1 MQSYT
6 KQLELFDET
15 LDINGTENYELALQT
30 GSDSLSF
37 CILDTLRNKMV
48 LIRSYEPD
56 ETRYLNAENIR
67 ECIIKDDFLTRS
79 YRRVWL
85 IVPSGK
91 STIIPSQLYDPARK
105 DDYFRF
111 NHKIDDAEIIL
122 ANKLQLP
129 DAYIAFALNKNLN
142 DVLNEYYPG
151 VHPNIHLT
159 PLLNQLYKTQKDN
172 GQGYLHAHIERDYL
186 NILYFR
192 SKELKLC
199 NTFKYRN
206 ISDILYYVLNVADK
220 LNLSHETVLNITGQA
235 QKYDELSSAFSIY
248 IRSISF
254 SKPAA
259 NFSYSYVFNDIEL
272 HRYINLFGIF
282 NCA

>member
-15 LDINGTENYELALQT
+15 LDINATENYELALQA
-30 GSDSLSF
+30 GPDGLSF
-37 CILDTLRNKMV
+37 CILDALRNKMV

-67 ECIIKDDFLTRS
+67 DCIIKDDFLTRS
-79 YRRVWL
+79 YKKVFV
-85 IVPSGK
+85 IVPSAK
-91 STIIPSQLYDPARK
+91 STLIPSQLYDPARK

-111 NHKIDDAEIIL
+111 NHKNDDTEIIL

-129 DAYIAFALNKNLN
+129 DAFIAFALNRNLN

-159 PLLNQLYKTQKDN
+159 PLLSQLSRIQKDT
-172 GQGYLHAHIERDYL
+172 GQGYFHTHIERDYI

-220 LNLSHETVLNITGQA
+220 LGLSRETVLNITGQA
-235 QKYDELSSAFSIY
+235 QKYDELSSAFSMY
-248 IRSISF
+248 IRNISY
-254 SKPAA
+254 SSPAA
-259 NFSYSYVFNDIEL
+259 SFSYSYVFNDIEL

-282 NCA
+282 NCV